1 MLLQIYMLI
10 FKDIS
15 ALLLIMSIVFIF
27 EFFNTAFI
35 NIEMEWSLLLN
46 LILPGFYYSYLIK
59 TTGRALTYS
68 AWWYFYGVLVNLA
81 EVAVTVAIIYFKG
94 RKHSGYK
101 SDDELLIAEHVS
113 AGYGKTQI
121 LKDISMD
128 IHNGDSLALIGNN
141 GCGKTTFIKCVL
153 NQLKHKGLLKSVDT
167 VAIIPQDDIVFFG
180 LTVRQYFSCIGSLD
194 MGLLDDM
201 NLSSVMNCTYR

>member
-1 MLLQIYMLI
+1 MLI

-15 ALLLIMSIVFIF
+15 ALLLVMSIMFIF
-27 EFFNTAFI
+27 EVFATAFI
-35 NIEMEWSLLLN
+35 NIEMEYSLMLS
-46 LILPGFYYSYLIK
+46 LILPGFFYSYLIK
-59 TTGRALTYS
+59 TTGRTLTYS
-68 AWWYFYGVLVNLA
+68 AWWYIYGVLVNLV
-81 EVAVTVAIIYFKG
+81 EVAIAIIVIYFKG

-101 SDDELLIAEHVS
+101 SDEELLIAEHVS

-153 NQLKHKGLLKSVDT
+153 NQLKHQGLLKSVDT
-167 VAIIPQDDIVFFG
+167 IAIIPQDDIVFFG
-180 LTVRQYFSCIGSLD
+180 LTVR
-194 MGLLDDM
+194 
-201 NLSSVMNCTYR
+201 